1 MTKFTTLFQHPLFI
15 YKTLAWSLVVLCCL
29 GLTLPTLGHSAA
41 ATSISTTSPAS
52 VPVSKGMNSI
62 ALGKSLLYWVDSN
75 DTANIDNIVKK
86 GQSHWKPVETDTPNF
101 GFTSETYWFRLDTSN
116 IENIQQKVLLSIEYA
131 ALDDIQIYEVQN
143 GNVLQ
148 SHVLGDKHPFNS
160 RPIYNRNFIVP
171 IIYKPGEHK
180 RIFLRISTTGSVQVP
195 LFIRDYDHFNEQ
207 EQGYLTGQGF
217 YYGLMFIMAV
227 YNLFLFISIR
237 DVAYLYYAI
246 SVAAFALFQASL
258 HGVGFQFIWPNIAG
272 ANSWSIPF
280 FLSVFALA
288 GCLFTNSFLRLK
300 KYHINFHRFFTL
312 WIVFYTFI
320 GIGSLFAPYQI
331 VIRLAAVGSIPAA
344 IIALYIGIK
353 MLTEGH
359 KSARFFASAWSAFL
373 ISAFILALNKFSLLP
388 RTNLTEYAPQIGG
401 ILQVILLSFALADRI
416 SMDRKA
422 KLSAQQKLLESEKQ
436 ARLDQER
443 YMQLKIEAREEE
455 MIAERKV
462 FSAEAESKAKSE
474 FLATMSHEIRTPM
487 NGVLGMAELLQS
499 TELQKTQRQYVDIIS
514 SSGKALLNIINDIL
528 DYSKIASGKMDIESV
543 DVDIDQLCLECAS
556 VFSLTAEKKH
566 LELVS
571 SIEPNTPMLIQSDP
585 TRLRQILL
593 NLLGNAF
600 KFTNSGCISLRAFEI
615 KESYSADNGHLLRFE
630 VKDSGIG
637 ITEEQQNKLFT
648 AFSQADKSTSR
659 QFGGTGLGLSI
670 SKNLSQLMGGEIG
683 VESIEG
689 EGSTFWFT
697 IRCQEANDTFKEEHY
712 IPLSSLKGKRVLL
725 VDDSPEFIQ
734 VVKEQAESWGMEASV
749 AYYGEQALKMLHT
762 AYDEKRPYELV
773 SFDMN
778 MPGLSGLECAQA
790 MSQDNDLKA
799 IKRLL
804 LTAMR
809 TTPEKS
815 VLKNAGIEVA
825 MQKPASAT
833 ALRESFLN
841 LLGYSQEQ
849 LPGQQNDQTE
859 RLSRLSKKHVLIAE
873 DNMVNQMV
881 IKGMLKKLKVSFDIA
896 SDGVEA
902 FDNIKQHHDKY
913 DAVLMDC
920 EMPNMD
926 GYDATTAIRSWEQEN
941 NEHPLPIIALT
952 AHAMKDRLDK
962 AITCGMDSHLVKPI
976 EIEGLRSCLET
987 HILDN
992 HSEDDTN
999 SLQPHGAEKNGSL

>member
-1 MTKFTTLFQHPLFI
+1 M
-15 YKTLAWSLVVLCCL
+15 
-29 GLTLPTLGHSAA
+29 LPAISHSIPTPSA
-41 ATSISTTSPAS
+41 
-52 VPVSKGMNSI
+52 VPVSKGMNST
-62 ALGKSLLYWVDSN
+62 ALGKSLLYWVDAKDN
-75 DTANIDNIVKK
+75 TNIDSVLKE
-86 GQSHWKPVETDTPNF
+86 GQNHWAPVEIDTPNF
-101 GFTSETYWFRLDTSN
+101 GFSSDTYWFRLDTSN

-131 ALDDIQIYEVQN
+131 ALDEIQIYEVHD
-143 GNVLQ
+143 GAVTQ
-148 SHVLGDKHPFNS
+148 SHLLGDKQPFNS

-180 RIFLRISTTGSVQVP
+180 RLFLRIRTTGSVQVP
-195 LFIRDYDHFNEQ
+195 LFIRDYDHFNEH
-207 EQGYLTGQGF
+207 EQGFLTGQGF

-237 DVAYLYYAI
+237 DIAYLYYAFF
-246 SVAAFALFQASL
+246 VAGFALFQTSL
-258 HGVGFQFIWPNIAG
+258 HGFGFQFIWPTMAG
-272 ANSWSIPF
+272 VNNWSIPF
-280 FLSVFALA
+280 FLSLCVLS
-288 GCLFTNSFLRLK
+288 GCLFTTSFLRLK
-300 KYHINFHRFFTL
+300 KHHINFHRFFTL
-312 WIVFYTFI
+312 WA
-320 GIGSLFAPYQI
+320 GIYAIICVSSLFAPYQV
-331 VIRLAAVGSIPAA
+331 VIRLAAAIAAPAA
-344 IIALYIGIK
+344 IVALYISIK

-359 KSARFFASAWSAFL
+359 KSARFFASAWTAFL
-373 ISAFILALNKFSLLP
+373 ISVCILALNKFSLLP
-388 RTNLTEYAPQIGG
+388 RTDLTEYAIQIGG
-401 ILQVILLSFALADRI
+401 ILQVMLLSFALADRI
-416 SMDRKA
+416 NMDRKA
-422 KLSAQQKLLESEKQ
+422 KLLAQQKLLESEKQ

-443 YMQLKIEAREEE
+443 YMQLKLEAREEE
-455 MIAERKV
+455 IVAEKKV
-462 FSAEAESKAKSE
+462 YSAEAESKAKSE

-487 NGVLGMAELLQS
+487 NGVLGMAELLQG
-499 TELQKTQRQYVDIIS
+499 TELQKTQRQYVDIIN

-556 VFSLTAEKKH
+556 VFSLTAEKKR

-571 SIEPNTPMLIQSDP
+571 SVEPNTPTLVQSDP

-615 KESYSADNGHLLRFE
+615 KESYSADNGNLLRFE

-648 AFSQADKSTSR
+648 AFAQADKSTSR

-697 IRCQEANDTFKEEHY
+697 IRCKEANDTFKEEHY

-762 AYDEKRPYELV
+762 AYEENRPYELV

-790 MSQDNDLKA
+790 MSQDQDLKSV
-799 IKRLL
+799 KRLL

-841 LLGYSQEQ
+841 LLGYNQEQ
-849 LPGQQNDQTE
+849 KADQKNDQTK

-881 IKGMLKKLKVSFDIA
+881 IKGMLKKLKVTFEIA
-896 SDGVEA
+896 NDGVEA

-926 GYDATTAIRSWEQEN
+926 GYDATTAIRSWEKEHNQ
-941 NEHPLPIIALT
+941 HPLPIIALT
-952 AHAMKDRLDK
+952 AHAMKERLDK
-962 AITCGMDSHLVKPI
+962 AITSGMNSHLVKPI
-976 EIEGLRSCLET
+976 EIEGLRNCLET

-992 HSEDDTN
+992 QNGNDDSSAVDNTN
-999 SLQPHGAEKNGSL
+999 TFQSRAAEKKT